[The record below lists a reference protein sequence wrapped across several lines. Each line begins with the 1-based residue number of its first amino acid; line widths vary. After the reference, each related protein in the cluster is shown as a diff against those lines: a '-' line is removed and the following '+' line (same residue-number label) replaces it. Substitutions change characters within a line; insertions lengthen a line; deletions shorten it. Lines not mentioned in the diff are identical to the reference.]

1 MHAAQPYGTLWEAT
15 TKGDDRADRIRLARC
30 QNVEQIAVRGLGLE
44 ATVVARV
51 AMPWE

>member
-15 TKGDDRADRIRLARC
+15 TKGDDRADRIRLARR
-30 QNVEQIAVRGLGLE
+30 QNVEQIAVRGLE

>member
-15 TKGDDRADRIRLARC
+15 TKGDDRADRTRLARC
-30 QNVEQIAVRGLGLE
+30 QNVEQVAVPGLE

-51 AMPWE
+51 AMSFE